1 MEHQVT
7 PDRRAAIDAIVRRA
21 LDEDLADEGDI
32 TSRALFAESETASA
46 VITSNKAGVLSG
58 AYLLGPI
65 FGSLDPGV
73 MIRDLAADGS
83 TLAKGGTVCRL
94 SGPIRPILAGERT
107 ALNFLQR
114 LSGIATLTARLSAA
128 IAHTAAKLLDTRKT
142 TPGLRL
148 LEKQAVVHGGGTN
161 HRFGLFDMVLIKDTH
176 VAAAGG
182 VAEAVRK
189 SREYLDRR
197 GLCMKL
203 EAEVRTIAEFNEA
216 LAVRPD
222 VIMLD
227 NMRVRDM
234 AACVEKRSRA
244 APGIMLE
251 ASGNVRLETIAA
263 IAETGV
269 DFISCGAITHS
280 APALDIHLVI
290 E

>member
-7 PDRRAAIDAIVRRA
+7 PDRSAEIAAIVRLA
-21 LDEDLADEGDI
+21 LDEDLSADGDI
-32 TSRALFAESETASA
+32 TSQALFAEGETATA
-46 VITSNKAGVLSG
+46 VIKSKAAGVLSG

-73 MIRDLAADGS
+73 IISDLAADGS
-83 TLAKGGTVCRL
+83 ALIDGSVVCRL
-94 SGPIRPILAGERT
+94 SGPVRALLAGERT

-114 LSGIATLTARLSAA
+114 LSGIATLTARLAAA
-128 IAHTAAKLLDTRKT
+128 IAHTGAKLLDTRKT
-142 TPGLRL
+142 APGLRL

-182 VAEAVRK
+182 VAEAIRR
-189 SREYLDRR
+189 SRDYLVRR
-197 GLCMKL
+197 GMRMNI
-203 EAEVRTIAEFNEA
+203 EAEVRTIAEFNKA

-227 NMRVRDM
+227 NMSVGDM
-234 AACVEKRSRA
+234 AACVKKRSQS
-244 APGIMLE
+244 APAVMLE

-269 DFISCGAITHS
+269 EYISCGAITHS
-280 APALDIHLVI
+280 APALDIHLI
-290 E
+290 ID